1 MIYTFMIKVYLI
13 STNGDDK
20 RYKIGYT
27 KRKVEQRV
35 KEFKTGNSN
44 EFEIISVFESKW
56 ASKIE
61 AALHKRFG
69 STKIEGEWFYLDDV
83 VVEEFTY
90 ECQKLHNIF
99 ELLNNQNTY
108 IIDRGGL

>member
-1 MIYTFMIKVYLI
+1 MIKVYLI
-13 STNGDDK
+13 SNGGDDK

-27 KRKVEQRV
+27 KRKVENRV

-44 EFEIISVFESKW
+44 DFEIISVFESKW

-61 AALHKRFG
+61 AALHKRFCY
-69 STKIEGEWFYLDDV
+69 SKIEGEWFYLTESEV
-83 VVEEFTY
+83 RNFSN
-90 ECQKLHNIF
+90 ECQNLHNIF
-99 ELLNNQNTY
+99 EILNNQNTY